1 MLFDEP
7 TTELDPIVAVQVLDL
22 IIRARDINKISS
34 LYVTKKM
41 YELPYLADYRA
52 VDDGKGEIVVREAP
66 AGELPATRV
75 ILLDNGRIIFS
86 GSLDEF
92 QKNDAPA
99 IKELAALD
107 PHDHSKDPYFPDPWD
122 KRRRPKEEIL

>member
-1 MLFDEP
+1 MLLDEP
-7 TTELDPIVAVQVLDL
+7 TIELDPIVAVQVIDL

-41 YELPYLADYRA
+41 YELPYLANYHA
-52 VDDGKGEIVVREAP
+52 VDDGKGGIVVSEAP
-66 AGELPATRV
+66 LDELPQTRV
-75 ILLDNGRIIFS
+75 ILLDNGRIIFT
-86 GSLDEF
+86 GSFDEF
-92 QKNDAPA
+92 QQSDLPTVN
-99 IKELAALD
+99 ELVALD